1 MDYLQNLYS
10 QKENPYS
17 FFVIF
22 QNLVNPFMIE
32 YKKMYWEEVM
42 IIDLKKE
49 IYQRLS
55 SSERTVIDFLNKNEL
70 LIPEL
75 SITKIAEKTYVSSA
89 TVSRTIQKC
98 GFSGINELRYKISQ
112 QEEDKNSFNAP
123 YVVNNILA
131 KSYRECTQ
139 TIDGINSTTIYQIIE
154 YIKSSQRIFIYARGF
169 TALIADEFQMY
180 LQLLGYNAIIV
191 KDIMWMKNTH
201 QIVSARDMIIILSV
215 RNSTP
220 ELAESAKSAKELGA
234 KVITLCCKAG
244 TNLETYSDISIVGHT
259 EQIME
264 VSGLTVY
271 SRIPLLVITR
281 TIIEYIGI

>member
-1 MDYLQNLYS
+1 
-10 QKENPYS
+10 
-17 FFVIF
+17 
-22 QNLVNPFMIE
+22 
-32 YKKMYWEEVM
+32 M

-169 TALIADEFQMY
+169 TC
-180 LQLLGYNAIIV
+180 LLY
-191 KDIMWMKNTH
+191 T
-201 QIVSARDMIIILSV
+201 S
-215 RNSTP
+215 
-220 ELAESAKSAKELGA
+220 
-234 KVITLCCKAG
+234 
-244 TNLETYSDISIVGHT
+244 
-259 EQIME
+259 
-264 VSGLTVY
+264 
-271 SRIPLLVITR
+271 
-281 TIIEYIGI
+281 

>member
-1 MDYLQNLYS
+1 
-10 QKENPYS
+10 
-17 FFVIF
+17 
-22 QNLVNPFMIE
+22 
-32 YKKMYWEEVM
+32 M

-49 IYQRLS
+49 NYQRLS
-55 SSERTVIDFLNKNEL
+55 ASERTVIDFLNNNEQ

-75 SITKIAEKTYVSSA
+75 SITKIAEKTFVSSA

-112 QEEDKNSFNAP
+112 QEQSKDSFDAP

-131 KSYRECTQ
+131 KSFRECTQ
-139 TIDGINSTTIYQIIE
+139 TIDTINSMSIYQIIE
-154 YIKSSQRIFIYARGF
+154 YMKVAKRIFIYSRGF
-169 TALIADEFQMY
+169 TALIAEEFQMY

-191 KDIMWMKNTH
+191 KDSMWMKNTRK
-201 QIVSARDMIIILSV
+201 IVDPEDVVIILSV

-220 ELAESAKSAKELGA
+220 ELAESAKQAKNLGA
-234 KVITLCCKAG
+234 KVVTLCCKKE
-244 TNLETYSDISIVGHT
+244 TNLEQYSDITILGHT